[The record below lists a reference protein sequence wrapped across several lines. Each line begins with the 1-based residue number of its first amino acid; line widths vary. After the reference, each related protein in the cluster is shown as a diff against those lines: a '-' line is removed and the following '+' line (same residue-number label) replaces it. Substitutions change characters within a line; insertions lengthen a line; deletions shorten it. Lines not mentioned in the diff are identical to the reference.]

1 MSKSQVFNLEKIK
14 DLTGTIEVL
23 QGLLNNVEINLFNF
37 KEKNSQISLNIQNNE
52 FLTKL
57 DNISTNLHNIN
68 EKLIKITNQNINK
81 FLDLKD
87 KLIKNYK
94 ISFNDDLKKL
104 NISQNT
110 TDIGIYLIENKKISK
125 IVEKT
130 LFISSINLSDWI
142 GFLDSLK
149 QNSLFSKTI
158 DKVEHFYN
166 EIIQEKL
173 KQELYKIP
181 KDIDPILIE
190 DFKKSYLNEPNLTF
204 HDFFNN
210 IESKLK
216 KEELEQRKKIIDK
229 TKEKE
234 ILVQL
239 KKTQDEQQMR
249 YQEYLKYS
257 PKEFQRRQRKSKRK
271 SLSEI
276 ESKPKNVESKEISEE
291 IIEKIE
297 KFKSGLD
304 YKFDEEFLVQKDDQK
319 DPLDLVRERK
329 KKKEEEYTKFLAK
342 FEKDDK

>member
-1 MSKSQVFNLEKIK
+1 MSNLQLFNLEKIK
-14 DLTGTIEVL
+14 NLTGTIEVL
-23 QGLLNNVEINLFNF
+23 QGLLNNLEINLNSF
-37 KEKNSQISLNIQNNE
+37 KEKSNQISLNIQNNE

-57 DNISTNLHNIN
+57 ESISNNLQNIH
-68 EKLIKITNQNINK
+68 EKLIKISNENISK

-87 KLIKNYK
+87 KLIENYK
-94 ISFNDDLKKL
+94 ISFKDDLKKL
-104 NISQNT
+104 KISQNT
-110 TDIGIYLIENKKISK
+110 MDIGIYLIENKKISK
-125 IVEKT
+125 IVEQT
-130 LFISSINLSDWI
+130 LFISSINLNDWI

-149 QNSLFSKTI
+149 KNSLFLKTI
-158 DKVEHFYN
+158 DKLEFFYN

-190 DFKKSYLNEPNLTF
+190 DFKKLYLNEPNLTF
-204 HDFFNN
+204 NDFFNN

-271 SLSEI
+271 GLSEI
-276 ESKPKNVESKEISEE
+276 ESKPTSVESKEISEE
-291 IIEKIE
+291 IIHKIE
-297 KFKSGLD
+297 EFKSGLD

-329 KKKEEEYTKFLAK
+329 KKKGDEWESFKNKFNI
-342 FEKDDK
+342 